1 MMKLFKPKFWDKRD
15 RVSLFSILLLPL
27 SLIPIIKIY
36 YENSKIKKNFY
47 GLKTICVGNI
57 YIGGTG
63 KTPLAINLASHFK
76 KRFKT
81 YIIKKNY
88 ISHLDEKDL
97 LESKNKVIFEKT
109 RELSITKAEKKKAE
123 MLIFDDGL
131 QEKKI
136 NYDLKIVCFN
146 SLKLDGNGLI
156 IPAGPLRE
164 SLNSIKNYDIILING
179 NANKE
184 SKNFIDKIK
193 KLNPNIKIFTG
204 KYVPQNYSKFKR
216 KKFIIFSGIGNPH
229 TFSDTLKNLKIK
241 YYCYK
246 KFPDHYEYKEK
257 DLQKLK
263 NLATTKNCELL
274 TTEKDYFR
282 IKKSFRKNINFLKV
296 ELIVDKEKQFYK
308 HLNERL

>member
-1 MMKLFKPKFWDKRD
+1 MKFHKPKFCDKSGNI
-15 RVSLFSILLLPL
+15 SLFSLLLLPL
-27 SLIPIIKIY
+27 SLIVIIRNY
-36 YENSKIKKNFY
+36 YENSKIKRNFY
-47 GLKTICVGNI
+47 DLKTICVGNI

-63 KTPLAINLASHFK
+63 KTPLVNNLANYFK
-76 KRFKT
+76 KKYRT

-88 ISHLDEKDL
+88 SSHLDEKKL
-97 LESKNKVIFEKT
+97 LESKHKVIFEKT
-109 RELSITKAEKKKAE
+109 RELSIAKAEVEKAE

-164 SLNSIKNYDIILING
+164 KLSSIKNYDIALING
-179 NANKE
+179 DLNKE
-184 SKNFIDKIK
+184 TKNFINKIK
-193 KLNPNIKIFTG
+193 RINSKIKIFTG
-204 KYVPQNYSKFKR
+204 KYVPTNYSKLKR

-229 TFSDTLKNLKIK
+229 TFSDTLKSFKIK
-241 YYCYK
+241 FSVYE
-246 KFPDHYEYKEK
+246 KFPDHYSYKES

-263 NLATTKNCELL
+263 NLAKNNNCELL

-296 ELIVDKEKQFYK
+296 ELSINQKKQFYK
-308 HLNERL
+308 YLNEKL

>member
-1 MMKLFKPKFWDKRD
+1 MKFYKPKFWDKRD
-15 RVSLFSILLLPL
+15 HISFISVLLLPF
-27 SLIPIIKIY
+27 SLIGIIKNY
-36 YENSKIKKNFY
+36 YENNKIKKNFY
-47 GLKTICVGNI
+47 DLKTICVGNI

-63 KTPLAINLASHFK
+63 KTPLVINLASYFK

-88 ISHLDEKDL
+88 ISHLDEMRL
-97 LESKNKVIFEKT
+97 LESKHKVIFEKT
-109 RELSITKAEKKKAE
+109 RELSISKAENEKAE

-164 SLNSIKNYDIILING
+164 KLDSLKNYDVVLING
-179 NANKE
+179 DSNKE
-184 SKNFIDKIK
+184 SKNFINKIK
-193 KLNPNIKIFTG
+193 KINPNIKIFTG
-204 KYVPQNYSKFKR
+204 KYIPKNYSKLKK

-241 YYCYK
+241 FNGYE
-246 KFPDHYEYKEK
+246 KFPDHYDYKET
-257 DLQKLK
+257 DLQKLRH
-263 NLATTKNCELL
+263 LAKIKNCELL

-282 IKKSFRKNINFLKV
+282 LKKSFRKNINFLKI
-296 ELIVDKEKQFYK
+296 ELSVDKKKQFYK
-308 HLNERL
+308 YLNERL

>member
-1 MMKLFKPKFWDKRD
+1 MKFYKPKFWDKRGQIG
-15 RVSLFSILLLPL
+15 LFSILLMPL
-27 SLIPIIKIY
+27 TLITLIKNY

-47 GLKTICVGNI
+47 DLKTICVGNI

-63 KTPLAINLASHFK
+63 KTPLVNNLADHFK
-76 KRFKT
+76 KKFKT
-81 YIIKKNY
+81 FIIKKNY
-88 ISHLDEKDL
+88 TSHLDEKKL
-97 LESKNKVIFEKT
+97 LELKHKVIFEKA
-109 RELSITKAEKKKAE
+109 RELSITKAENEKAE

-164 SLNSIKNYDIILING
+164 KLDSIKNYDVVLING
-179 NANKE
+179 DSNKE
-184 SKNFIDKIK
+184 TKNFINKIK
-193 KLNPNIKIFTG
+193 KINPNIKIFTG
-204 KYVPQNYSKFKR
+204 KYVPKNYSKLKK

-241 YYCYK
+241 FHGYE
-246 KFPDHYEYKEK
+246 KFPDHYDYKES

-263 NLATTKNCELL
+263 HLAKIKNCELL

-282 IKKSFRKNINFLKV
+282 LKKSFRKNINYLKV
-296 ELIVDKEKQFYK
+296 ELSVEQKKLFYK
-308 HLNERL
+308 YLNERL